1 MEESRKYTQEEMIT
15 ECNKNGLFIKPLG
28 ESGYSMFAVGEQIGM
43 TSFAIV
49 KTIFILKD
57 NVKNV
62 GSEYYKH
69 VDLDHSGIS
78 SAVNDVVITH
88 KSNGTY
94 VMTFTKNN
102 LVVHIMKYDADEKFA
117 IG

>member
-1 MEESRKYTQEEMIT
+1 METYTQEEMIT

-28 ESGYSMFAVGEQIGM
+28 DSGFSMFAVGEQIGM
-43 TSFAIV
+43 TPFAIV

-57 NVKNV
+57 NVVNV

-69 VDLDHSGIS
+69 VDLEDDGIS
-78 SAVNDVVITH
+78 SAVNNVVVTK

-94 VMTFTKNN
+94 VMTFTKNEE
-102 LVVHIMKYDADEKFA
+102 VVHIMKYDSDEKFCL
-117 IG
+117 G